1 MQYFEVDREMCVHR
15 SVGKGR
21 IQSLSQEQERGLER
35 GFPDPVKSKITVE
48 AIETLRSLSEK
59 LRIRRDLL

>member
-1 MQYFEVDREMCVHR
+1 VEKNLTPNPATLARVV
-15 SVGKGR
+15 GR

-35 GFPDPVKSKITVE
+35 GFPDPVKSKRTVE

>member
-15 SVGKGR
+15 SVGKGEN
-21 IQSLSQEQERGLER
+21 SKPSQEQER
-35 GFPDPVKSKITVE
+35 GFPDPVKSKRTVE
-48 AIETLRSLSEK
+48 VIETLRSLSKK

>member
-1 MQYFEVDREMCVHR
+1 VEKNLTPNPATLARVA
-15 SVGKGR
+15 GR

-35 GFPDPVKSKITVE
+35 GFPDPVKSKRTVE